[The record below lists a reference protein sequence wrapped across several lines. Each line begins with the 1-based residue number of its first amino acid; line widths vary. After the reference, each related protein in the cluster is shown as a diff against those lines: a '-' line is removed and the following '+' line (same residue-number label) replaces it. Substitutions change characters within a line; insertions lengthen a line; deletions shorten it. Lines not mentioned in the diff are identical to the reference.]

1 MSSNLTKATSAN
13 LSQQKQLLPPYLIE
27 GAIIVLL
34 VVATIVINLRMI
46 RDGLNGK
53 TDMLIHVTWLQHFS
67 KQLAEGIW
75 YPRWLAGTNY
85 GYGSPTFVFYPP
97 LVYYLG
103 SLLKFSGFNTEN
115 TVIILFSL
123 ALFLSGFNFYLF
135 GRARWGIIPSF
146 LGALAYMTA
155 PYLAFDIYWRGALA
169 SIFVQAWIPL
179 IWWMTEQSL
188 KKPKWRIALAIS
200 WTIVALTHAPSLLIC
215 AIVWLPYTL
224 FFLLNYSWKNVVTTI
239 IFTGI
244 GLGIASLYLL
254 PAILEQSFVNV
265 GIMKGVLGG
274 FKRNMLGAGL
284 SFFPDNLSKLVNIPY
299 IFTHQSL
306 VIIIL
311 VGIILIWCRSQAEV
325 IQETWCWGLMS
336 LALLFMMT
344 SFSMPIWEASN
355 TLQMVQFPWRFL
367 QIFSFT
373 GAALFAV
380 VTKGIIQLK
389 LNFKFLLY
397 FWIITILVV
406 NFKYSYK
413 LSRQFIT
420 LGNPGKGNI
429 EHLTYFKEI
438 LYAPYQDNLLDV
450 KEYRPL
456 LLNNDEVSP
465 PEPIKKQPKIS
476 LLNGQAEIQLNQW
489 KSYQR
494 NFNVTVQ
501 KPSTIRIRTYYYPA
515 WHLYVD
521 NQPYPINMS
530 EDGTIK
536 INLEKGNHKV
546 ELIYHWTPAFKAG
559 IFLSIF
565 SFLLIIFSWLKTSK
579 KI

>member
-1 MSSNLTKATSAN
+1 MTMKQKVLTSR
-13 LSQQKQLLPPYLIE
+13 YIDI
-27 GAIIVLL
+27 GIVFIGLL
-34 VVATIVINLRMI
+34 VCATIVLNLVMI

-53 TDMLIHVTWLQHFS
+53 ADMPIHITWLQHFS
-67 KQLAEGIW
+67 KQFAEGIW

-103 SLLKFSGFNTEN
+103 SLLKVSGLNTEN
-115 TVIILFSL
+115 TVVILFSL

-146 LGALAYMTA
+146 LGALAYITA

-179 IWWMTEQSL
+179 IWWLTEQSL
-188 KKPKWRIALAIS
+188 KKPKWCIALAIS
-200 WTIVALTHAPSLLIC
+200 WTILALTHTTSLLLCTI
-215 AIVWLPYTL
+215 IWLPYTL

-265 GIMKGVLGG
+265 EIMKGFFGG
-274 FKRNMLGAGL
+274 FEAAMFGAGL
-284 SFFPDNLSKLVNIPY
+284 SFFPTNISDLDSIAY
-299 IFTHQSL
+299 IFTHQTL
-306 VIIIL
+306 AIIIL
-311 VGIILIWCRSQAEV
+311 VGITLIWCRSQAEV
-325 IQETWCWGLMS
+325 RQKTWRWGLMS
-336 LALLFMMT
+336 LAVLFMMT
-344 SFSMPIWEASN
+344 SLSTPIWKASN

-380 VTKGIIQLK
+380 VAKGIIKLK
-389 LNFKFLLY
+389 FNFKLLLY
-397 FWIITILVV
+397 CLIITILLV
-406 NFKYSYK
+406 NFRYWYK

-420 LGNPGKGNI
+420 IGNPGRGSI

-438 LYAPYQDNLLDV
+438 LYAPYQDNLRDV
-450 KEYRPL
+450 EEYRPL
-456 LLNNDEVSP
+456 LNNSRSLP
-465 PEPIKKQPKIS
+465 PIPIVGQPKFSVID
-476 LLNGQAEIQLNQW
+476 GQAEIRLNQW
-489 KSYQR
+489 ESYQR
-494 NFNVTVQ
+494 NFDVTVQ
-501 KPSTIRIRTYYYPA
+501 ESSTIRIRTYYYPA
-515 WHLYVD
+515 WHLYVN
-521 NQPYPINMS
+521 NQPHPINMS

-536 INLEKGNHKV
+536 LNLEKGIYQV
-546 ELIYHWTPAFKAG
+546 ELIYQWTQAFRIG
-559 IFLSIF
+559 VILSIF
-565 SFLLIIFSWLKTSK
+565 SLGILIYSLVQPNWG
-579 KI
+579 